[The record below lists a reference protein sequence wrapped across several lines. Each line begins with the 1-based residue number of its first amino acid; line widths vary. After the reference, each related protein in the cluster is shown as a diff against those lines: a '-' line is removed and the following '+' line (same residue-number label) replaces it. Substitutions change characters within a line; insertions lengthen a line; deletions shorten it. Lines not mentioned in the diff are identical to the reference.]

1 MHKLR
6 ILVVDDEPQM
16 HRFLGPALGAAG
28 YEPLRA
34 ETGRQALAEMAR
46 RAPDAVVLDLGLPDL
61 DGQEVLKK
69 AREFYE
75 GPIVI
80 LSARDREIEKIEALD
95 AGADDYVEKPFRVGE
110 LLARLRVVMRRQQ
123 RQQEPAPPVVHAGE
137 LTIDL
142 PRRLVT
148 LRGEPVHLSPKEYEL
163 LAKLAEADGKVLTHK
178 ELLLSLWGPA
188 HVDDLQY
195 LRVFIGQL
203 RQKIEADP
211 SAPRLILTQP
221 GIGYRFM
228 AEEASPPPQR
238 SRSDPAPEQD

>member
-1 MHKLR
+1 MHKPR

-34 ETGRQALAEMAR
+34 DTGGQALAEIAR
-46 RAPDAVVLDLGLPDL
+46 RPPDAVVLDLGLPDI

-69 AREFYE
+69 AREFYQ

-80 LSARDREIEKIEALD
+80 LSARDREMEKIEALD
-95 AGADDYVEKPFRVGE
+95 SGADDYVEKPFRVGE
-110 LLARLRVVMRRQQ
+110 LLARLRVTLRR
-123 RQQEPAPPVVHAGE
+123 RERGQEAPPPVVHAGD
-137 LTIDL
+137 LVIDL

-148 LRGEPVHLSPKEYEL
+148 RGGEPVRLSPKEYEL

-178 ELLLSLWGPA
+178 DLLISVWGPA
-188 HVDDLQY
+188 HVADMQY

-211 SAPRLILTQP
+211 AEPKLILTQP

-228 AEEASPPPQR
+228 A
-238 SRSDPAPEQD
+238 D

>member
-1 MHKLR
+1 MSSKAR
-6 ILVVDDEPQM
+6 VLVVDDEPQM
-16 HRFLGPALGAAG
+16 HRFLGPALNAAG
-28 YEPLRA
+28 YEHVRS

-46 RAPDAVVLDLGLPDL
+46 KPPDAVVLDLGLPDI

-69 AREFYE
+69 ARDFYQ

-80 LSARDREIEKIEALD
+80 LSARDREMEKIEALD

-110 LLARLRVVMRRQQ
+110 LLARLRVVMRRQA
-123 RQQEPAPPVVHAGE
+123 RHAEAPPPVIEAGD
-137 LTIDL
+137 LVIDL

-148 LRGEPVHLSPKEYEL
+148 RQGEPVRLSPKEYEL

-188 HVDDLQY
+188 HLHDMQY

-211 SAPRLILTQP
+211 AEPKLILTQP

-228 AEEASPPPQR
+228 ADAIRPGPMSP
-238 SRSDPAPEQD
+238 S

>member
-1 MHKLR
+1 MPKPR

-34 ETGRQALAEMAR
+34 DTGGEALSEIAR
-46 RAPDAVVLDLGLPDL
+46 RPPEAVVLDLGLPDI

-69 AREFYE
+69 AREFYH
-75 GPIVI
+75 GPIVV

-95 AGADDYVEKPFRVGE
+95 SGADDYVEKPFRIGE
-110 LLARLRVVMRRQQ
+110 LLARLRVTLRRQE
-123 RQQEPAPPVVHAGE
+123 RQQEQPPPVVHAGD
-137 LTIDL
+137 LVIDL

-148 LRGEPVHLSPKEYEL
+148 RAGEAVHLSPKEYEL
-163 LAKLAEADGKVLTHK
+163 LARLAQADGKVLTHK
-178 ELLLSLWGPA
+178 ELLRSIWGPA
-188 HVDDLQY
+188 HVDDMQY

-211 SAPRLILTQP
+211 AEPKLILTQP

-228 AEEASPPPQR
+228 ADEV
-238 SRSDPAPEQD
+238 SRS